1 MTEFPEVAKQLII
14 SKCIQKENILRAILL
29 REKILNCSFE
39 YDDVGHPLSV
49 EQNSY
54 KEVNIMDALFINGQD
69 FYKIKKNIYLIFM
82 AKYSLRPQ
90 RWFIFYW
97 TEEDRIIIHG
107 NRNSSNNET
116 SSTSNSISKYDD
128 ETEDPDDSRFSTV
141 LSILAELG
149 DEIPRN
155 YRIEVD
161 DVDIKISD
169 WLYQVHQKFKNNS
182 LDPVSLTALRQLP
195 GIKHLFQDVTMS
207 MHDAKWWKM
216 YNIVK
221 LVDHAVKNREVL
233 TIDGIDYH
241 VGTWINHNIVDFNK
255 KTIRADRLLALQQ
268 LNHNGSRF
276 QTEMSMNDMKW
287 WNMYNI
293 VKG

>member
-1 MTEFPEVAKQLII
+1 
-14 SKCIQKENILRAILL
+14 
-29 REKILNCSFE
+29 
-39 YDDVGHPLSV
+39 
-49 EQNSY
+49 
-54 KEVNIMDALFINGQD
+54 
-69 FYKIKKNIYLIFM
+69 M

-97 TEEDRIIIHG
+97 TEEDRRIIHG

-207 MHDAKWWKM
+207 MHDA
-216 YNIVK
+216 N
-221 LVDHAVKNREVL
+221 
-233 TIDGIDYH
+233 
-241 VGTWINHNIVDFNK
+241 
-255 KTIRADRLLALQQ
+255 
-268 LNHNGSRF
+268 
-276 QTEMSMNDMKW
+276 
-287 WNMYNI
+287 
-293 VKG
+293 